1 MSSNMPNR
9 FPLGVS
15 KGRVKLLLS
24 LSLLVWGALVLRLAQ
39 VQIFSGPRYARMA
52 REQDRGVKVLAGSR
66 GFIFDRN
73 GEILA
78 KNLAAYSFFS
88 FTESLPSTRFLSQS
102 VFWGKLSERELAQK
116 RKRKGFVWL
125 ARGVEKD
132 EAGKIFARK
141 PRGIYVTPE
150 EKRAYPY
157 YPLGV
162 DWLGFVSLDGA
173 GQAGLELF
181 YEDELSGD
189 SARLPFERDA
199 RGRTFSVEEKKPRP
213 KPGHSLVTTIDFR
226 MQSVLEEELREA
238 MEGSKAAGAS
248 GIFMN
253 PKTGEIWAMASLLS
267 GRPDPRATRQKNRL
281 VADGFEPGSTFKIV
295 TAAAALEKKKF
306 SPRQIIFC
314 EKGKYKIGKRT
325 IRDVH
330 PYGWLTFEDAVVKS
344 SNIALAKIGLA
355 IGGSGFY
362 ETAKKFGFGEKTGV
376 DLPGEVRGRL
386 PSEKELA
393 RELQLA
399 VSSYG
404 YGEAVTA
411 LQLVSA
417 YGAVANDGVRMKPY
431 IVKEIRNEK
440 EEIIRQNLP
449 APAGE
454 AVSRQTAEILKRFFS
469 GVVDSGTAQEAGME
483 GLTVAGKTGTS
494 KKIDPQTHRYVQG
507 RYVSSFVGFF
517 PADSPKVV
525 GFIALDEPRG
535 AYYGGEVAAPVFKK
549 VADKFL
555 TLLVEPLRLEEPK
568 ESFQLLQ
575 LASAA
580 AHKVPVPTASWPLGL
595 VPDFS
600 GMPVRM
606 ALREAAARGMSVRVK
621 GKGVV
626 REQSLPPGSRV
637 EGSELVLACRP
648 PFTDE

>member
-1 MSSNMPNR
+1 MNSNMPNR

-52 REQDRGVKVLAGSR
+52 REQDQGVKVLAGSR

-88 FTESLPSTRFLSQS
+88 FAESLPSPRFLAG
-102 VFWGKLSERELAQK
+102 VFRGKLSERELTQK
-116 RKRKGFVWL
+116 KKRKGFVWL
-125 ARGVEKD
+125 ARNVEKD

-157 YPLGV
+157 FPLGV
-162 DWLGFVSLDGA
+162 DWLGFTSVDGA

-181 YEDELSGD
+181 YENELSGD

-199 RGRTFSVEEKKPRP
+199 RGRTFSVEGRKPRP
-213 KPGHSLVTTIDFR
+213 KAGHSLVTTIDFR
-226 MQSVLEEELREA
+226 MQSVLEEELQAA
-238 MEGSKAAGAS
+238 MEGSRSAGAS

-306 SPRQIIFC
+306 SPGQIIFC

-417 YGAVANDGVRMKPY
+417 YGAVANDGMRMKPY
-431 IVKEIRNEK
+431 IVREIRNEK

-449 APAGE
+449 TPAGE
-454 AVSRQTAEILKRFFS
+454 AVSKKTAEILKRFFS
-469 GVVDSGTAQEAGME
+469 GVVDSGTAQAAGME

-517 PADSPKVV
+517 PADSPQVV
-525 GFIALDEPRG
+525 GFIALDEPKG

-549 VADKFL
+549 VAVKFL
-555 TLLVEPLRLEEPK
+555 TLLVEPLRPEEPK

-580 AHKVPVPTASWPLGL
+580 AHQVPAPAASWPLEL

-600 GMPVRM
+600 GMPVRL
-606 ALREAAARGMSVRVK
+606 ALREASARGMPVRVK

-637 EGSELVLACRP
+637 DGSEVTLACRP